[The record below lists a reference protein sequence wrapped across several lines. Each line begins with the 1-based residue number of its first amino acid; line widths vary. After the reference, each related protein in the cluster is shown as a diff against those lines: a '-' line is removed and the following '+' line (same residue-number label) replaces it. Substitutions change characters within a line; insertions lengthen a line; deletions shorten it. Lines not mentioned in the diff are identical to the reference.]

1 MQVNWEALGNSTLLK
16 YSLIVF
22 SVFLFGFILSK
33 VLHLIIRRLFNP
45 LLIKSENIDRT
56 TLKFLQNGVSFVV
69 FLVILIYLFLTIPQ
83 LKNVGVTLF
92 AGAGILAAI
101 IGFASQAAFSN
112 IISGIFIVIFKPF
125 RVGDIINVG
134 TSNSGIVEDIT
145 LRHSVIRNF
154 ENRRVIIP
162 NAVISAET
170 ILNSSIT
177 DEQVCMHI
185 EVGVAYTADINK
197 ARSILTE
204 IIKEHQFHIDGRSA
218 DDIASGMPE
227 VLIRVINLDA
237 YSVTLR
243 ANAWA
248 SNPVDGFQM
257 KCDVLEKTLYRYNNE
272 GIEIPYPYQNV
283 ILKQ

>member
-69 FLVILIYLFLTIPQ
+69 FLVKLIYLFLTIPQ

-112 IISGIFIVIFKPF
+112 IISGIFIVIFNYKIF
-125 RVGDIINVG
+125 KLTFSTTTKINTMKIFEVSIICLG
-134 TSNSGIVEDIT
+134 QS
-145 LRHSVIRNF
+145 L
-154 ENRRVIIP
+154 
-162 NAVISAET
+162 
-170 ILNSSIT
+170 
-177 DEQVCMHI
+177 
-185 EVGVAYTADINK
+185 
-197 ARSILTE
+197 
-204 IIKEHQFHIDGRSA
+204 
-218 DDIASGMPE
+218 
-227 VLIRVINLDA
+227 
-237 YSVTLR
+237 
-243 ANAWA
+243 
-248 SNPVDGFQM
+248 
-257 KCDVLEKTLYRYNNE
+257 
-272 GIEIPYPYQNV
+272 NV
-283 ILKQ
+283 IK